1 MRNEISLSVYKTQSC
16 IIKAQQ
22 DIIDE
27 LYAMLMQHITVNE
40 ASEITEKIKVVAN
53 LRTELEK

>member
-27 LYAMLMQHITVNE
+27 LYAMLMQHISVDE
-40 ASEITEKIKVVAN
+40 AAEIEGRVEAVSRLKEKIDK
-53 LRTELEK
+53 

>member
-27 LYAMLMQHITVNE
+27 LYTMLMQHITVNE